1 MSQGMGGSVDPT
13 TKPDFWKSA
22 LSTGLNIGKAAFGKS
37 NPYLT
42 AFGIGSSLLGLGKA
56 RQARPTML
64 SQDFGYGVGQTQFNP
79 NQDLT
84 SAMGSMQGL
93 GREFSQSYRNM
104 LNPGSAYN
112 QGLFRNLRQNIGDTT
127 SQNINQLNTSVASM
141 GGSGMGN
148 IYDAIQNRTGG
159 EAYYQGMGNIMNQ
172 SASQAATFGGM
183 GLDAYNRMGS
193 LASGRE
199 GLQTSVGLSNTQ
211 ALNQYEQWKAES
223 EYAQSAQN
231 ADLTQA
237 YGQNQAQGLLGFGQS
252 MLQPWMNQ
260 FAAASVPT
268 TT

>member
-1 MSQGMGGSVDPT
+1 MPPIVPPT
-13 TKPDFWKSA
+13 TTPTTPPQSSSLWGTA
-22 LSTGLNIGKAAFGKS
+22 LNIGKAAFGKS

-64 SQDFGYGVGQTQFNP
+64 SQDFGYGVGQTQFNT
-79 NQDLT
+79 NQNLT
-84 SAMGSMQGL
+84 SAMSSMQGL
-93 GREFSQSYRNM
+93 GNEFSQSYRNM
-104 LNPGSAYN
+104 LNPGSSYN
-112 QGLFRNLRQNIGDTT
+112 QGLFQNLRQNIGDAG
-127 SQNINQLNTSVASM
+127 SQNINQLNSAIASR

-148 IYDAIQNRTGG
+148 IYDAIQNRSGG
-159 EAYYQGMGNIMNQ
+159 EAYSQGMGNIKNQ
-172 SASQAATFGGM
+172 SANQAATFGGM